1 MCTPGVCPGQV
12 TNSTQI
18 EQPEQSLVYLLLGIF
33 LACNILG
40 LALTAAILPGLDKR
54 LVRVKQLW
62 FLGSENLQNVYEYMF
77 WCKAHIDTYNDFF
90 LP

>member
-62 FLGSENLQNVYEYMF
+62 FWVLKIYKMYMNICF
-77 WCKAHIDTYNDFF
+77 GVRLT
-90 LP
+90 

>member
-62 FLGSENLQNVYEYMF
+62 FWVLKIYKLYMNICF
-77 WCKAHIDTYNDFF
+77 GVRLT
-90 LP
+90 